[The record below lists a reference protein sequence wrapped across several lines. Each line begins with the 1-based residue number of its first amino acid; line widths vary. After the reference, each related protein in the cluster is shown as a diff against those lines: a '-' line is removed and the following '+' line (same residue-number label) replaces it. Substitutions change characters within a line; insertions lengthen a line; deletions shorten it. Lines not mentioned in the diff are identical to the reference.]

1 MCVEIALD
9 RMSFMEAR
17 RALPEL
23 IDTAKSE
30 EEKEHFRRLQ
40 EASDEEMKEI
50 ALKKTGVK

>member
-1 MCVEIALD
+1 
-9 RMSFMEAR
+9 
-17 RALPEL
+17 LPEL